1 MIFFNMKGIE
11 PGGYIQ
17 WIEADHSISKLFH
30 KTPGAPSAAT
40 SKLISIMGAWWRDHI
55 LPGLVH
61 LPTLF
66 PKTGLEIVAHERY
79 ATDAE
84 EKGAWPGYF
93 TNMMTQSTSQLLK
106 TVAVQAGLIT
116 FEEAEELLKTVA
128 EEIKNGDIY
137 QHSDIWVL
145 VGKKG
150 N

>member
-1 MIFFNMKGIE
+1 
-11 PGGYIQ
+11 
-17 WIEADHSISKLFH
+17 
-30 KTPGAPSAAT
+30 
-40 SKLISIMGAWWRDHI
+40 MGVWWRDNI

-93 TNMMTQSTSQLLK
+93 TSMMSQSTGALLK

-116 FEEAEELLKTVA
+116 FEEAEELLKNVA
-128 EEIKNGDIY
+128 EEVKNGDIY